1 MTCCDHPERPVPG
14 PAQHKQELEAT
25 LKGLLADT
33 DGIETCELDGMN
45 ATYLFATVVAD
56 LKEGRVVDAFNDLSI
71 AAGKIQPLVTDC
83 KVVQA
88 EVQKLQS
95 ALKEITPAQ
104 AKANY
109 KNHRTDILVALAEW
123 SKADDA
129 QDYSGMG
136 LNIGVMMRKIL
147 EKDGLFV

>member
-95 ALKEITPAQ
+95 ALEEITQ
-104 AKANY
+104 
-109 KNHRTDILVALAEW
+109 NHRTDILEALAEW

-147 EKDGLFV
+147 EKDGLSV